1 MKPEELQDALNY
13 IDDEL
18 IEETNLRRQKKSRKR
33 YWITYIATGVTAASL
48 IVFLV
53 TFFIGFNNNT
63 YEFLNIQVQNGDVLA
78 DDKQDAS
85 EDLNDDNKSTK
96 SPVVTIDPENIGS
109 ISTKGPV
116 ATTEPDGGYEGPMDG
131 ENYYPDEAPGNA
143 PEMSAAPTHSPV
155 MDGDGSYYPNY
166 SIQPSITRRYTV
178 VVTVNYVSPLRI
190 NCKVIDG
197 GNIYGLEAG
206 ENIDIYLSGDTV
218 IDDPDIFYIKTR
230 LRVTMKFTGDAEF
243 VATEIERW
251 EG

>member
-1 MKPEELQDALNY
+1 MKPEELQDALNH
-13 IDDEL
+13 IDDDL
-18 IEETNLRRQKKSRKR
+18 IEEANLRRQKKPRVL
-33 YWITYIATGVTAASL
+33 YWITNIVAGVTAASL
-48 IVFLV
+48 IVFLFV
-53 TFFIGFNNNT
+53 LFIGFNSTPSVFFNSVEIHND
-63 YEFLNIQVQNGDVLA
+63 ILA
-78 DDKQDAS
+78 DDKSNVS

-166 SIQPSITRRYTV
+166 GIQPSITRRYTV